1 MNNTLYPKLA
11 VTNLKNNRKG
21 DLRYLSAVSNYSGI
35 LGEDYVINS
44 KYSSR
49 NVHIYRRTM
58 VYLRLAE
65 ALNRAGF
72 PRFAFAILKTGVN
85 NDVIEN
91 DILPYYPEEEAFL
104 KQFDFPTSKY
114 KLRTKS
120 EGSDENTVGIHSK
133 GSGWSEYNDFYVYPE
148 RDNMA
153 EEQDAVEDLIVDE
166 GALEFA
172 YEGTRFYD
180 LMRVALRR
188 NNPAYLA
195 DRVYAR
201 QGEDKKDVV
210 KSLIKSDLNNISS
223 WYLNWDGKVGLGPLF
238 KDGE

>member
-1 MNNTLYPKLA
+1 
-11 VTNLKNNRKG
+11 
-21 DLRYLSAVSNYSGI
+21 
-35 LGEDYVINS
+35 
-44 KYSSR
+44 
-49 NVHIYRRTM
+49 M
-58 VYLRLAE
+58 VYLRMAE

-172 YEGTRFYD
+172 YEGIRFYD

-195 DRVYAR
+195 DKVYAR

-210 KSLIKSDLNNISS
+210 KSLIKSDLNNVSS

-238 KDGE
+238 KDGK